1 VVSPA
6 RTELVAG
13 PHGGHIEILTSGR
26 GEPSSVFAHGLAGS
40 IPTTRPYAARVAGRR
55 TFLHFRGH
63 GRTTVPTTTGWGY
76 DALAGELWAVADRV
90 AATRALGVSM
100 GAGAL
105 CAGLARDP
113 HRFERVV
120 LVLPAVLDRPREDAA
135 MRRFADLARLVEA
148 ADVDAVAAH
157 LLAEQPA
164 AVRTDPGVLAWCRG
178 QAEVLTASGVARA
191 LEAVPQQV
199 PLADRTGLAAVSA
212 EVLVLAQQD
221 DPAHP
226 VWAAEDVAAALTR
239 ADLHVLPPGGIM
251 WAHRDRVR
259 DLVGG
264 FLSAPRTEPVTYRS
278 LR

>member
-1 VVSPA
+1 MTAA
-6 RTELVAG
+6 RTELVPG
-13 PHGGHIEILTSGR
+13 PHGGRIEILTSGR

-40 IPTTRPYAARVAGRR
+40 IPTTRPYAARVAGQR

-63 GRTTVPTTTGWGY
+63 GRTSVPSTTGWGY
-76 DALAGELWAVADRV
+76 DALADELWAVADLLD
-90 AATRALGVSM
+90 ATRALGVSM

-120 LVLPAVLDRPREDAA
+120 LVLPAVVDRPREDAA
-135 MRRFADLARLVEA
+135 MRRFAALARLVDA
-148 ADVDAVAAH
+148 ADVDAVTVH
-157 LLAEQPA
+157 LVAEQPET
-164 AVRTDPGVLAWCRG
+164 VRTDPGVLAWCRG
-178 QAEVLTASGVARA
+178 QADLLTASGVARA
-191 LEAVPQQV
+191 LETVPHLV
-199 PLADRTGLAAVSA
+199 PLADRTGLASVSA
-212 EVLVLAQQD
+212 DVLVLAQED

-226 VWAAEDVAAALTR
+226 VSAAEEIAAVLTR

-264 FLSAPRTEPVTYRS
+264 FLSAPRTEPVTHRS

>member
-1 VVSPA
+1 MTAA
-6 RTELVAG
+6 RTELVPG
-13 PHGGHIEILTSGR
+13 PRGGHIEILTSGR

-63 GRTTVPTTTGWGY
+63 GRTRVPNVGWGY
-76 DALAGELWAVADRV
+76 DALADELWAVADRV
-90 AATRALGVSM
+90 GATRALGVSM

-113 HRFERVV
+113 HRLERVV
-120 LVLPAVLDRPREDAA
+120 LVLPGVVDRPRDDAA
-135 MRRFADLARLVEA
+135 MRRFAALARLVEG
-148 ADVDAVAAH
+148 ADVDAVAEH
-157 LLAEQPA
+157 LTAEQPE
-164 AVRTDPGVLAWCRG
+164 AVRADAGVRAWCRG

-191 LEAVPQQV
+191 LEAVPALV
-199 PLADRTGLAAVSA
+199 PLADAAALASVSA
-212 EVLVLAQQD
+212 EVLVVAQED

-226 VWAAEDVAAALTR
+226 VSAAEEIAAALTR

-264 FLSAPRTEPVTYRS
+264 FLSAPRTEPVTHRS